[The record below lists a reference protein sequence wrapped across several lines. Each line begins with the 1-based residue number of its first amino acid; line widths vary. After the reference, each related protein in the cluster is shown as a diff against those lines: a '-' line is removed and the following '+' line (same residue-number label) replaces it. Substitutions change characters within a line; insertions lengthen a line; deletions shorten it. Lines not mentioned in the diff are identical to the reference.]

1 MHFKYRNVNE
11 AFLKLISGI
20 FTGEIPTVVTSSRAG
35 EVAMIEEPV
44 TVSYLRPRER
54 VLLNEARDANPFF
67 HLYESLWML
76 AGRNDL
82 APLTYYLSSYADFSD
97 DGETVNGAYG
107 YRWRHSA
114 LSAANPCLDNPLGE
128 GVDQLKLI
136 IEHLRAKPNSRR
148 AVLSMWNIEDDLL
161 KVDSSKDVCCNT
173 HAYFSVETGD
183 CLACGGT
190 GTDVKVRVEGYPN
203 AGRQCETCKGMPHE
217 VPRYLNITVCNRSN
231 DLVWGM
237 LGANVVHFSI
247 LLEYLAAHLGL
258 EVGTYNQFTNNLHVY
273 TERWEPRKWVVDQEK
288 KRTMHDP
295 KPFSYEESPM
305 TLVPLVKNPE
315 KFDEELLD
323 FVERHSGDR
332 RGRAYSEPFLRTVA
346 QPMMSAYRH
355 HKRRDYSNA
364 LITAGII
371 ESDDWKTAAI
381 RWLERRQRRWES
393 T

>member
-11 AFLKLISGI
+11 AFLKLVSGI
-20 FTGEIPTVVTSSRAG
+20 FMGEIPTVVTSSRAG

-82 APLTYYLSSYADFSD
+82 SPLTYYLSSYADFSD
-97 DGETVNGAYG
+97 DGKTVNGAYG
-107 YRWRHSA
+107 YRWRSA
-114 LSAANPCLDNPLGE
+114 SRYFHEDAEDGPKIGRAW
-128 GVDQLKLI
+128 VDQLKLV

-148 AVLSMWNIEDDLL
+148 AVLSMWNVEDDLF

-183 CLACGGT
+183 CPQCNGKGYEGNQATGPLPCIKCGG
-190 GTDVKVRVEGYPN
+190 E
-203 AGRQCETCKGMPHE
+203 PHE
-217 VPRYLNITVCNRSN
+217 VHRYLNMTVCNRSN

-273 TERWEPRKWVVDQEK
+273 TERWEPRRWVVDQEK

-295 KPFSYEESPM
+295 KPFSYEDSSM
-305 TLVPLVKNPE
+305 VIVPLVLHPE
-315 KFDEELLD
+315 KFDEELID
-323 FVERHSGDR
+323 FVERHSGDNL
-332 RGRAYSEPFLRTVA
+332 GMAYSEPFFKHVA
-346 QPMMSAYRH
+346 QPMMVAYHH

-364 LITAGII
+364 LIAAHDIMAT
-371 ESDDWKTAAI
+371 DWKTAAV
-381 RWLERRQRRWES
+381 RWLERRQRRWE
-393 T
+393 TKE